1 MEFWEEAQD
10 FYFDDH
16 VVISEIRRQTRM
28 VQPAWVYQS
37 SPK

>member
-16 VVISEIRRQTRM
+16 VVISWDQKTDPDGTASLGI
-28 VQPAWVYQS
+28 
-37 SPK
+37 PKFS